1 MVSIVKRRKGNQIYY
16 YLKHHARGR
25 QREIYLGRT
34 IPHNIEE
41 IKQQLL
47 LDFYRM
53 EWLPILE
60 NIHRNFV
67 KERKSIPKSAVEKD
81 IEIFSIGFTYNTQRI
96 EGSTLTLKETALLLQ
111 EGIAPHR
118 PTRDIKEAE
127 AHRKLF
133 VQILNNI
140 HDIDL
145 SLETM
150 LEWHKDLFKETK
162 SDIAGKIRDHR
173 VRIGGTEY
181 IPPPPQI
188 LRLLLKDFFTWYDR
202 SKKDKKLQPV
212 ELAALVHF
220 KLVSIHPFTDGNGRI
235 SRLMMNYVLHKF
247 AYPMLD
253 IKATDVKSYFNAL
266 ERSNL
271 KDNDMIFLKWLMS
284 RYFKAN
290 RQYIKGKDVAR
301 LSTSRSRA

>member
-16 YLKHHARGR
+16 YLKHHARDR

-34 IPHNIEE
+34 IPNNIEE
-41 IKQQLL
+41 IKQQFLL
-47 LDFYRM
+47 AFYRM

-60 NIHRNFV
+60 NIHKNFV
-67 KERKSIPKSAVEKD
+67 KERKSMSKSALEKD
-81 IEIFSIGFTYNTQRI
+81 IEIFSIDFTYNTQRI

-118 PTRDIKEAE
+118 STRDIKETE
-127 AHRKLF
+127 AHSKLLL
-133 VQILNNI
+133 QILNNI

-150 LEWHKDLFKETK
+150 LQWHRDLFRETRP
-162 SDIAGKIRDHR
+162 DIAGKIRDHR
-173 VRIGGTEY
+173 VRIAGTEY

-188 LRLLLKDFFTWYDR
+188 LRLLLKEFFAWYDR
-202 SKKDKKLQPV
+202 NKKDKKRQPV

-247 AYPMLD
+247 AYPMHD
-253 IKATDVKSYFNAL
+253 IKATDVKSYYNAL

-271 KDNDMIFLKWLMS
+271 KDNDVIFLKWFMS
-284 RYFKAN
+284 RYFKTN
-290 RQYIKGKDVAR
+290 RHYIKGIDVAR